1 MRNEKEQDI
10 DVTALF
16 FEKLIVCSGGIGLR
30 IAAPSSGYTNQTI
43 PFAAWRPDI

>member
-1 MRNEKEQDI
+1 MRNEKGQDI

-30 IAAPSSGYTNQTI
+30 IAAPSAGCTNQTL
-43 PFAAWRPDI
+43 PLAARRPDV